1 MNEGTSRGTAVPRT
15 SRLLIFYLS
24 VVLWFVAVSMRL
36 VQLQVVE
43 SDDYQEKALRQ
54 RKGYVDFRSRRG
66 EILDCHLEEFAISVE
81 AGVVQA
87 HPPEVADPA
96 GAARQLASILGLTEQ
111 EIYDKLISE
120 TRFRYLGRE
129 ISPRQMAQV
138 RQLGLA
144 GIDVAEDSKRV
155 YPNRELAA
163 HVLGFVGVD
172 GKGLSGLEFVY
183 DDQIKGRAGRV
194 NLRFDAK
201 RRRYGRESDELPTRG
216 NVMVLYL
223 DQSIQHA
230 VEQVLNRTVES
241 YRAKS
246 GSAIVMNVQSGEVLA
261 MASYPGFNPNSYS
274 KSKLENFRNRA
285 ILDIYEPGSTFK
297 IVTLA
302 AVLNEGLSNPDE
314 AIDCRVGTV
323 SLGGKVYREATRS
336 YQTLTFKEVLA
347 KSSNV
352 GAIKLGLRLGDERLY
367 SYIRKFG
374 FGAKT
379 GIELP
384 GEQVGLVA
392 PPSRWSKVSIG
403 ALSIGQEIG
412 VTPLQVLRALAVL
425 ANDGYLV
432 KPRIVNKILSA
443 RGEVLDESK
452 PEREA
457 ILSPVTAREMREA
470 LALAVE
476 AGTGGRARLSGYF
489 SGGKTG
495 TAQKFVDGEYSR
507 TKYVASF
514 AGFAPVD
521 DPVLASIVVID
532 EPKGASYGGVVA
544 APAFKQIMER
554 SLIHL
559 KVPRD
564 RPDRADPSAKQFSEG
579 SAPDEERAE
588 SQVGRDDSREKEGLP
603 AEKLEQ
609 TVLGLMGENPVLHS
623 NRTVTVA
630 TDSFRMPD
638 FTGLSLREV
647 ARKCSRLGLRLQVHG
662 SGDAV
667 GQRPPSGSRV
677 FKETVSEVFFGN
689 RGSSIH
695 ATKQIAFQSTGRGVA
710 SERQ

>member
-1 MNEGTSRGTAVPRT
+1 MNKGTNRGIAVPRT

-24 VVLWFVAVSMRL
+24 VVLWFVAVSVRL

-144 GIDVAEDSKRV
+144 GIEVAEDSKRV

-443 RGEVLDESK
+443 RGDVIDESK

-457 ILSPVTAREMREA
+457 ILSPVTAREMRQA

-476 AGTGGRARLSGYF
+476 AGTGGRARLSGYS

-579 SAPDEERAE
+579 SALDEERAE

-667 GQRPPSGSRV
+667 EQRPPSGSRV

-695 ATKQIAFQSTGRGVA
+695 ATKQIAFQGTGRGVA

>member
-1 MNEGTSRGTAVPRT
+1 MNEAANGNAAVTRT

-24 VVLWFVAVSMRL
+24 VVLWFVVVSVRL
-36 VQLQVVE
+36 IQLQVVE
-43 SDDYQEKALRQ
+43 GDDYLGMAERQ
-54 RKGYVDFRSRRG
+54 RKGYVDLQSRRG

-87 HPPEVADPA
+87 HPDKVADPA
-96 GAARQLASILGLTEQ
+96 GAARQLAPILGRTER
-111 EIYDKLISE
+111 ELYDKLISGKP
-120 TRFRYLGRE
+120 FRYLARE

-138 RQLGLA
+138 KELGIA
-144 GIDVAEDSKRV
+144 GIEVAGDSKRV

-163 HVLGFVGVD
+163 QVLGFVGVD
-172 GKGLSGLEFVY
+172 GKGLSGLEFLY

-201 RRRYGRESDELPTRG
+201 RRRFGRESDELPTRG

-230 VEQVLNRTVES
+230 VEQTLSQTVES
-241 YRAKS
+241 YQAKS
-246 GSAIVMNVQSGEVLA
+246 GSAIVMNVHSGEVLA
-261 MASYPGFNPNSYS
+261 MASYPGFNPNSYG
-274 KSKLENFRNRA
+274 KSELENFRNRG
-285 ILDIYEPGSTFK
+285 ILDVYEPGSTFK

-302 AVLNEGLSNPDE
+302 AVLNEGLSHPDE
-314 AIDCRVGTV
+314 SIDCRVGTV
-323 SLGGKVYREATRS
+323 RLGGKVYREASRS
-336 YQTLTFKEVLA
+336 YQALTFNQVLS

-352 GAIKLGLRLGDERLY
+352 GTIKLGLRLGDERLY
-367 SYIRKFG
+367 DYIRKFG

-384 GEQVGLVA
+384 GEEIGLLA
-392 PPSRWSKVSIG
+392 PPSRWSKASIG

-412 VTPLQVLRALAVL
+412 VTPLQVVRAVAVL

-432 KPRIVNKILSA
+432 KPRIVNKILSP
-443 RGEVLDESK
+443 RGDVLDESK
-452 PEREA
+452 AEREP
-457 ILSPVTAREMREA
+457 ILSPATARKMRQA

-476 AGTGGRARLSGYF
+476 AGTGKRARLSGYS

-495 TAQKFVDGEYSR
+495 TAQKFVDGAYSR

-521 DPVLASIVVID
+521 DPLLASIVVID

-554 SLIHL
+554 ALIHL

-564 RPDRADPSAKQFSEG
+564 RPDRSLKQLAQG
-579 SAPDEERAE
+579 TAPDEAPGEFPLDRY
-588 SQVGRDDSREKEGLP
+588 DSKEKEGLS
-603 AEKLEQ
+603 AEELEQ
-609 TVLGLMGENPVLHS
+609 TVLGLMSEDPLLHS
-623 NRTVTVA
+623 KRTVTVA

-638 FTGLSLREV
+638 FRGLSLREV
-647 ARKCSRLGLRLQVHG
+647 VRECSRLGLRLQVHG
-662 SGDAV
+662 SGGAV
-667 GQRPPSGSRV
+667 GQRPASGSRV

-689 RGSSIH
+689 RGSSIY
-695 ATKQIAFQSTGRGVA
+695 ASEQIALPSTSRGVA
-710 SERQ
+710 SEGQ

>member
-24 VVLWFVAVSMRL
+24 VVLWFVAVSVRL

-695 ATKQIAFQSTGRGVA
+695 ATKQIAFQGTGRGVA

>member
-1 MNEGTSRGTAVPRT
+1 MNERANRGTAVPTT
-15 SRLLIFYLS
+15 SRLLIFYLA
-24 VVLWFVAVSMRL
+24 VVLWFVAVSVRL

-43 SDDYQEKALRQ
+43 SGDYQEKALRQ
-54 RKGYVDFRSRRG
+54 RKGYVDLHSRRG

-87 HPPEVADPA
+87 HPNKVVDPA
-96 GAARQLASILGLTEQ
+96 GAARQLAPILGRTEQ

-120 TRFRYLGRE
+120 TQFRYLARE
-129 ISPRQMAQV
+129 VSPRQMVEV
-138 RQLGLA
+138 RQLGLT
-144 GIDVAEDSKRV
+144 GIEVAKDSKRV

-163 HVLGFVGVD
+163 HVLGFVGTD

-183 DDQIKGRAGRV
+183 DNQIKGREGRV
-194 NLRFDAK
+194 NFRFDAK
-201 RRRYGRESDELPTRG
+201 RRRYGRESDEPPTGG

-230 VEQVLNRTVES
+230 VEQVLNRTVET
-241 YRAKS
+241 YQAKS

-261 MASYPGFNPNSYS
+261 MASYPGFNPNSYNR
-274 KSKLENFRNRA
+274 SKLESFRNRA
-285 ILDIYEPGSTFK
+285 ILDVYEPGSTFK

-302 AVLNEGLSNPDE
+302 AVLNEGLSTLE
-314 AIDCRVGTV
+314 ESIDCRVGTV
-323 SLGGKVYREATRS
+323 SLGGKVYREASRS

-352 GAIKLGLRLGDERLY
+352 GTIKLGLRLGDERLY
-367 SYIRKFG
+367 SYIRRFG

-384 GEQVGLVA
+384 GEEVGLLA

-403 ALSIGQEIG
+403 ALSIGQELA
-412 VTPLQVLRALAVL
+412 VTPLQVVRAIAALA
-425 ANDGYLV
+425 NGGYLV
-432 KPRIVNKILSA
+432 KPRIVDKILSA
-443 RGEVLDESK
+443 RGDVLDESK
-452 PEREA
+452 PEREL
-457 ILSPVTAREMREA
+457 ILSPATALQMRQA
-470 LALAVE
+470 LALAVA
-476 AGTGGRARLSGYF
+476 AGTGRRARLSGY
-489 SGGKTG
+489 SSAGKTG
-495 TAQKFVDGEYSR
+495 TAQKFVDGAYSR

-514 AGFAPVD
+514 TGFAPLD
-521 DPVLASIVVID
+521 DPVLAAIVVID

-554 SLIHL
+554 ALIHL

-564 RPDRADPSAKQFSEG
+564 RPDLSNRQLAKGSGPGQVPAQF
-579 SAPDEERAE
+579 
-588 SQVGRDDSREKEGLP
+588 QVDRGDSRDKEGLP
-603 AEKLEQ
+603 AEQLER
-609 TVLGLMGENPVLHS
+609 TVLGLMGESPLLHS

-647 ARKCSRLGLRLQVHG
+647 ARECSRLGLRLQVHG

-695 ATKQIAFQSTGRGVA
+695 ATKQIALQGTSRGVA

>member
-1 MNEGTSRGTAVPRT
+1 MNDGGSRMTGVPRT

-24 VVLWFVAVSMRL
+24 VVLWFLAVSVRL

-43 SDDYQEKALRQ
+43 SDDYREKALRQ
-54 RKGYVDFRSRRG
+54 RKGYVDLRSRRG

-81 AGVVQA
+81 AGLVQA
-87 HPPEVADPA
+87 HPHKVDDPA
-96 GAARQLASILGLTEQ
+96 GAARQLAPILGLAEQ
-111 EIYDKLISE
+111 ELYDKLISE
-120 TRFRYLGRE
+120 TRFRYLARE
-129 ISPRQMAQV
+129 ISPRQMAQI
-138 RQLGLA
+138 RQLRLA
-144 GIDVAEDSKRV
+144 GIDVAGDSKRV

-183 DDQIKGRAGRV
+183 DDQIKGREGRV
-194 NLRFDAK
+194 NFRFDAK
-201 RRRYGRESDELPTRG
+201 RRRYGREADESPTSG
-216 NVMVLYL
+216 NVMVLFL

-241 YRAKS
+241 YQAKS

-261 MASYPGFNPNSYS
+261 MASYPGFNPNNYTR
-274 KSKLENFRNRA
+274 SKLENFRNRA

-314 AIDCRVGTV
+314 SIDCRVGTV
-323 SLGGKVYREATRS
+323 KLGGRVYREAAKGF
-336 YQTLTFKEVLA
+336 QTLTFNEVLA
-347 KSSNV
+347 RSSNV
-352 GAIKLGLRLGDERLY
+352 GTIKLGLRLGDERLHT
-367 SYIRKFG
+367 YIRKFG

-384 GEQVGLVA
+384 GEQVGLLA
-392 PPSRWSKVSIG
+392 PPSRWSRVSIG

-412 VTPLQVLRALAVL
+412 VTPLQLLRAFAVL

-432 KPRIVNKILSA
+432 KPRIVNRILSA
-443 RGEVLDESK
+443 RGDVLDESE
-452 PEREA
+452 PQREA
-457 ILSPVTAREMREA
+457 ILSPATAREMRRA
-470 LALAVE
+470 MALAVE
-476 AGTGGRARLSGYF
+476 AGTGRRARLSGYS

-495 TAQKFVDGEYSR
+495 TAQKFVDGAYSK

-514 AGFAPVD
+514 AGFAPLD
-521 DPVLASIVVID
+521 DPILASIVVID

-564 RPDRADPSAKQFSEG
+564 RPTRADPSNRQLAE
-579 SAPDEERAE
+579 SAPENERGE
-588 SQVGRDDSREKEGLP
+588 FQVDRDDSGEKEGLP
-603 AEKLEQ
+603 AEELEQ
-609 TVLGLMGENPVLHS
+609 TVLGLMGEEPPLHS

-630 TDSFRMPD
+630 TGSFRMPD

-647 ARKCSRLGLRLQVHG
+647 ARECSRLGLRLQVHG
-662 SGDAV
+662 SGDAI

-677 FKETVSEVFFGN
+677 FKKTVSEVFFGN

-695 ATKQIAFQSTGRGVA
+695 ASKQIALQGTSRGVA